1 MSGLGNCTIRHW
13 HCRVPPAARDRLY
26 LLVALAGP
34 VRPGLLSGP
43 GGPSLVQLQK
53 NAARKNASM
62 MNFACFM
69 IKHFMV
75 MNEKLVVHSCGMQRV
90 LIQICI
96 KPSRQFQPGVR
107 DWAYHSLEIRNVRM
121 GDYFPVNLTNMHSK
135 QTCIPDLNFPSNKNK

>member
-1 MSGLGNCTIRHW
+1 
-13 HCRVPPAARDRLY
+13 
-26 LLVALAGP
+26 
-34 VRPGLLSGP
+34 
-43 GGPSLVQLQK
+43 
-53 NAARKNASM
+53 
-62 MNFACFM
+62 
-69 IKHFMV
+69 